1 MTCLELYTI
10 GPIFPHVII
19 FFMTTD
25 PQSSPVL
32 GNRYRLIHQVGKG
45 GMALVYQGYDQ
56 LLERPVA
63 IKLMKQDFAEKIEF
77 RERFKQEARSA
88 ANLSHPNIVT
98 VHDYGVDPSGVYIVM
113 EYIAGTDLKS
123 RLLDKGHL
131 SPLEGLP
138 LMIQACSGL
147 GYAHRAGIVHCD
159 VKPHNMLISR
169 DDILKITDFG
179 IARALS
185 TLSQQERPGLVWG
198 SPLYFSPEQALG
210 EPPTP
215 ASDVYSLG
223 VVLYELFTGK
233 FPFNADSIEEL
244 TRMHQSELPHPPIE
258 INPEIP
264 VELDKIIRKTLSK
277 NPNSRYRTA
286 DQLGHVL
293 SELSTH
299 PGVLPSTKTFPVI
312 RPVTPPPAVLPP
324 AITQEDYH
332 DQGIKQPTDW
342 KLIGL
347 ELLTL
352 VAVGGLIPLWLFIIL
367 KLGTLFR

>member
-1 MTCLELYTI
+1 MTND
-10 GPIFPHVII
+10 
-19 FFMTTD
+19 M
-25 PQSSPVL
+25 QSAPVL

-63 IKLMKQDFAEKIEF
+63 VKLMKQDFAEKTEF

-113 EYIAGTDLKS
+113 EFIAGTDLKS
-123 RLLDKGHL
+123 RLIEKGHL
-131 SPLEGLP
+131 SPTEGLP
-138 LMIQACSGL
+138 LVIQACSGL

-169 DDILKITDFG
+169 DNILKITDFG

-185 TLSQQERPGLVWG
+185 TLTLEDRPGVVWG
-198 SPLYFSPEQALG
+198 SPLYFSPEQATG
-210 EPPTP
+210 ESPTP

-223 VVLYELFTGK
+223 VVMYEIFTGK
-233 FPFNADSIEEL
+233 LPFQADNIEEL
-244 TRMHQSELPHPPIE
+244 TRMHQSNPPLPPIA
-258 INPEIP
+258 INPELP
-264 VELDKIIRKTLSK
+264 PELNKLILKTLSK
-277 NPNSRYRTA
+277 DPNSRYRTA

-293 SELSTH
+293 AELTARLGMTPTSQNFPIT
-299 PGVLPSTKTFPVI
+299 LPVDPRMPTT
-312 RPVTPPPAVLPP
+312 PP
-324 AITQEDYH
+324 AITQEDYS
-332 DQGIKQPTDW
+332 DESSRNPTDW

-352 VAVGGLIPLWLFIIL
+352 LAVGGLIPLWLFILL
-367 KLGTLFR
+367 KLGPLLR